1 MSFYEK
7 IIFPM
12 KKKNNFPIGCW
23 EFHNKIKKPNR
34 NLNSNRI
41 WKKIQA
47 WDIEIWQEI
56 FISYWKPPVW
66 NKLLYEIFISYRKYK
81 SRRIFFLKIPFIQG
95 FKISCK
101 QIFFNKNYFSSMV
114 YYYFEG
120 KYLPCQ
126 LRHTKN

>member
-41 WKKIQA
+41 WKKSKHGKLKSDKKSSFPIGNPLF
-47 WDIEIWQEI
+47 EIN
-56 FISYWKPPVW
+56 SCMKY
-66 NKLLYEIFISYRKYK
+66 LYHTGNINPLG
-81 SRRIFFLKIPFIQG
+81 FFLKIPFLQG